1 MKLLNNELYVE
12 DLEYAAKVDLPWKK
26 LSGKSIL
33 LSGATG
39 MIGSF
44 LIDVIMYKN
53 KYDNLNCHVYAV
65 GRNEDKARNRF

>member
-53 KYDNLNCHVYAV
+53 KYDNLNCHV
-65 GRNEDKARNRF
+65 